1 MKVLNRGFIIV
12 SPKPVFI
19 HEAHANSDAAIL
31 SPDHPE
37 PSIYLIEEDFW
48 DDEVI
53 LKKYYKRIVDGETKQ
68 YGLENNGHQLD
79 INFEN
84 IHDYFNISLGSMV
97 FDLDHRPLEGLKDD

>member
-1 MKVLNRGFIIV
+1 MKVLNRGFISV

-19 HEAHANSDAAIL
+19 SEIFKDSETYPL
-31 SPDHPE
+31 TPSHPE

>member
-12 SPKPVFI
+12 SPKTVFI

-48 DDEVI
+48 DDEIV
-53 LKKYYKRIVDGETKQ
+53 LKKYLKRIVNAEIKQ
-68 YGLENNGHQLD
+68 LGNEKESFASKIKFG
-79 INFEN
+79 N
-84 IHDYFNISLGSMV
+84 IHDYFNISLGSLV
-97 FDLDHRPLEGLKDD
+97 FDLDDRPIERLTDD

>member
-1 MKVLNRGFIIV
+1 MKVLNRGFISV

-19 HEAHANSDAAIL
+19 SELLKDSEVDRLTPN
-31 SPDHPE
+31 HPE

-48 DDEVI
+48 DDETI
-53 LKKYYKRIVDGETKQ
+53 FKKYYKRIFDGETKQ
-68 YGLENNGHQLD
+68 YGVENNVHPLD

-84 IHDYFNISLGSMV
+84 IRDYFNISLGSMV

>member
-48 DDEVI
+48 DDETV
-53 LKKYYKRIVDGETKQ
+53 LKKYFKRIVNGEIKQ
-68 YGLENNGHQLD
+68 LGNENESFALKIKFD
-79 INFEN
+79 N
-84 IHDYFNISLGSMV
+84 IHDYFNISLGSLV
-97 FDLDHRPLEGLKDD
+97 FDLDDRPIERLTDD

>member
-48 DDEVI
+48 DDETV
-53 LKKYYKRIVDGETKQ
+53 LKKYLKRIVNAEIKQ
-68 YGLENNGHQLD
+68 LGNENESFALKIKFD
-79 INFEN
+79 N
-84 IHDYFNISLGSMV
+84 IHDYFNISLGSLV
-97 FDLDHRPLEGLKDD
+97 FDLDDRPIERLTDD

>member
-1 MKVLNRGFIIV
+1 MKVLNRGFISV

-19 HEAHANSDAAIL
+19 SEIFKDSETDRL
-31 SPDHPE
+31 TPSHPE